1 MNEFE
6 ITAEQAAVVASWAE
20 QGHAFLSLVLHVRPP
35 SYARDWADRDLLVTQ
50 GDAYIHID
58 SLGRVKDAVPPSEFR
73 LG

>member
-6 ITAEQAAVVASWAE
+6 MTAEQAAVVAGWAQ
-20 QGHAFLSLVLHVRPP
+20 QGRAFLPLVLHVSPP
-35 SYARDWADRDLLVTQ
+35 SYARNWADRDLLVTQ

-58 SLGRVKDAVPPSEFR
+58 SLGRVKDAVPPSEFG